1 MANQFVYEVQIPMT
15 LEPGVG
21 SKAYL
26 MEELW
31 YVRASVSRE
40 IALGGGFY
48 NLFRNLFRLDA
59 IVAALDIAFEYN
71 YPCISTL

>member
-40 IALGGGFY
+40 IALGGGF
-48 NLFRNLFRLDA
+48 
-59 IVAALDIAFEYN
+59 
-71 YPCISTL
+71 S